1 MDILNGFK
9 VLDVTAYAFVPSAG
23 GVLAHWGADVIKVEA
38 PNAPDPMRFIGG
50 TAEPGKSSKTF
61 KHYSRGKRSI
71 AINLASKEGREL
83 VYKLAAEADVFLTSY
98 LAPTRRKLGI
108 DVDDIRKVNPNIIYA
123 RGSGHGPKGPDAD
136 RPGFDALSWW
146 SRGSLNRTAMD
157 LTGIEWPVMGMVG
170 HGDGMSGLVFA
181 GGICAALLHRE
192 RTGEAKI
199 VDSSLFGTAVWFN
212 ALEVM
217 QVHGPA
223 RRPEPRMLERPPI
236 PENMPAGMLSAL
248 RQMYQTSDCRFIYL
262 LFLSD
267 DNRDYADLCERIEL
281 PELAH
286 DPRFA
291 DAKARSG
298 HVHEL
303 IGILEEAFAQ
313 KSLDEWKA
321 ILAEARGPWTV
332 VQHPEE
338 IPEDPQAIANGYMR
352 EVDYPDGGLMVP
364 IPAIQFD
371 EDGGDPPRA
380 PDFAEHT
387 DEILEELGIARD
399 EIAAFR
405 AAGTIA

>member
-1 MDILNGFK
+1 MNILEGIK

-71 AINLASKEGREL
+71 AINLASEEGREL
-83 VYKLAAEADVFLTSY
+83 IHRLAAEADVFLTSY

-108 DVDDIRKVNPNIIYA
+108 DVEDIRKVNPRIVYA
-123 RGSGHGPKGPDAD
+123 RGSGHGPRGPDAD

-146 SRGSLNRTAMD
+146 SRGSLSQSAMD
-157 LTGIEWPVMGMVG
+157 MAGLEWPMMGMVG
-170 HGDGMSGLVFA
+170 HGDGMAGLVFA

-192 RTGEAKI
+192 RTGEARV
-199 VDSSLFGTAVWFN
+199 VDSSLLGTAVWFN
-212 ALEVM
+212 ALDVM
-217 QVHGPA
+217 QVHGPP
-223 RRPEPRMLERPPI
+223 RRAEPGRVPRPPI
-236 PENMPAGMLSAL
+236 PDNMPAGMLSAL
-248 RQMYQTSDCRFIYL
+248 RQIYQTSDFRFLYL

-267 DNRDYADLCERIEL
+267 DDRDFADLCERIGQ
-281 PELAH
+281 PALAA
-286 DPRFA
+286 DARFA
-291 DAKARSG
+291 NARARAG
-298 HVHEL
+298 HVKEL
-303 IGILEEAFAQ
+303 VVILEEAFAGRT
-313 KSLDEWKA
+313 LDEWKA

-338 IPEDPQAIANGYMR
+338 ILTDAQTIANGYMR
-352 EVDYPDGGLMVP
+352 QVDYPDGGLMVP

-387 DEILEELGIARD
+387 DEILNELGFDAAAIRRYRD
-399 EIAAFR
+399 S
-405 AAGTIA
+405 GTVA